1 MGGFSPL
8 STSMSGEDLGMNPG
22 SLKEV
27 AASMERVKKIRREDT
42 TTKAQEEY
50 SPRYGATKAK

>member
-1 MGGFSPL
+1 
-8 STSMSGEDLGMNPG
+8 MSGEDLGMNPG